1 MAKNLPEEKAKQG
14 RRGFPVLLV
23 LVCGLLLAAAVWWA
37 VEIYGQRIDE
47 QQPVELEQSEDAPGD
62 TGPSTQP
69 AQ

>member
-1 MAKNLPEEKAKQG
+1 MAKRLREEKAKQG

-23 LVCGLLLAAAVWWA
+23 LICGLLLAAAVWWG

-47 QQPVELEQSEDAPGD
+47 QQPVELEQSEDMPDAG
-62 TGPSTQP
+62 TATQP